1 MEERLKFK
9 HSLGALIADSE
20 IVIDRKK
27 GSAHPRYPDYIYPL
41 DYGYIKGTKSQDGG
55 GIDVWVGSGDQKI
68 VSGILVIFD
77 PVKKDSEI
85 KVLVGCNNGEP
96 ETALKSSNRGDM
108 AAIEIKFNQ
117 GEII

>member
-27 GSAHPRYPDYIYPL
+27 GSAHPRYPDYVYPL
-41 DYGYIKGTKSQDGG
+41 DYGYIEGTKSQDGG

-68 VSGILVIFD
+68 ISGILVIFD

-85 KVLVGCNNGEP
+85 KVLVGCNDEES
-96 ETALKSSNRGDM
+96 ETALKCSNRGDM
-108 AAIEIKFNQ
+108 VAFEIKFNK
-117 GEII
+117 GGII